1 MLTRIKII
9 AARMQIAQIRR
20 GVFLVLAKAV
30 MKATEFRVQ
39 ILMSAPSKTNAMQM
53 RAAKMKTDLS
63 AAPVSGDMR
72 ATDSCARILTNVP
85 LVNTSVEL
93 TKSASILWVLTGVN
107 ALMVLITL
115 TLMNVLT
122 WMNAVS
128 ETMIAETIQ
137 DASILL
143 GASSVLAWL
152 ALLTRMVKIV

>member
-1 MLTRIKII
+1 MVLRLPLPGFALATLTRNQ
-9 AARMQIAQIRR
+9 A
-20 GVFLVLAKAV
+20 VFLVLAKAV

-93 TKSASILWVLTGVN
+93 TKSASILWALTGVN

-128 ETMIAETIQ
+128 ETIIAETTQ
-137 DASILL
+137 DALIL
-143 GASSVLAWL
+143 
-152 ALLTRMVKIV
+152 